1 MLFLSVRNETR
12 ALKKNVR
19 TRVKSMFIRLVLSPR
34 ILPNYV
40 YVIRHR
46 GMKESNMLYKIDQN
60 TNFCFAFW
68 EETKIWDD
76 LKATEILWRAWN
88 LQNSETISD
97 QKPKIFP
104 EERCHMLR
112 TITETGASL
121 YERNWENFLSLAD
134 CRSVFHRSTESYLY
148 LYAVNSTTFSVNTFF
163 YERLADLKLFFSY
176 ELISDTT
183 ESRTEFS

>member
-1 MLFLSVRNETR
+1 
-12 ALKKNVR
+12 
-19 TRVKSMFIRLVLSPR
+19 
-34 ILPNYV
+34 
-40 YVIRHR
+40 
-46 GMKESNMLYKIDQN
+46 MLYKIDRN

-183 ESRTEFS
+183 ELLKAERNSHSLIQNYGIIFFRVRCYM

>member
-1 MLFLSVRNETR
+1 
-12 ALKKNVR
+12 
-19 TRVKSMFIRLVLSPR
+19 
-34 ILPNYV
+34 
-40 YVIRHR
+40 
-46 GMKESNMLYKIDQN
+46 
-60 TNFCFAFW
+60 
-68 EETKIWDD
+68 
-76 LKATEILWRAWN
+76 
-88 LQNSETISD
+88 
-97 QKPKIFP
+97 
-104 EERCHMLR
+104 MLR

-183 ESRTEFS
+183 ELLKAERNSHSLIQNCGIIFFSCSLLHVELQKMTSTLKN